1 MNTTTTLNTKYIG
14 GLGIIYLID
23 CKDDIINVDTLQGAC
38 TIILPNIIQ
47 NGLNSIPKSFFI
59 NDITNSAL
67 TNNITI
73 IPTPTDVVNSATS
86 FVVSNNGG
94 TVICTPSSANEWFLN
109 SAVPSGMI
117 SAFNNGWVD
126 YSAISTIT
134 GWAALPA
141 PTKQIFY
148 KIIDNNKT
156 LLINFAISGT
166 SNSATTSF
174 TLPAT
179 PLAGITGRDIVLIV
193 NNGINSVGKFQYT
206 STSNVIS
213 FLSDVGGTAFT
224 ATGTKQING
233 TIIIPIG

>member
-14 GLGIIYLID
+14 GLGIIYLVD
-23 CKDDIINVDTLQGAC
+23 CKDDIINVDTSQGAC

-59 NDITNSAL
+59 NDITNSAS

-86 FVVSNNGG
+86 FVISNNGG
-94 TVICTPSSANEWFLN
+94 TVICSPSSANEWFIN
-109 SAVPSGMI
+109 SAIPTGMI
-117 SAFNNGWVD
+117 SAFSNGWID
-126 YSAISTIT
+126 YSSTSTIV
-134 GWAALPA
+134 GWASLPA

-156 LLINFAISGT
+156 LLINFAIGGT

-179 PLAGITGRDIVLIV
+179 PLAGITGRDIIYCV
-193 NNGINSVGKFQYT
+193 NNSLNSVGRFQYT
-206 STSNVIS
+206 SASNVIS
-213 FLSDVGGTAFT
+213 FTADINGTPFT
-224 ATGTKQING
+224 ATNTKQING